1 MSPGTMKTLLRSM
14 DMDLTRMSQLLMSE
28 RSARESRQIMM
39 HFIRHLLGK
48 ELKSLQVF
56 HQIRKIGL

>member
-1 MSPGTMKTLLRSM
+1 VKTLL
-14 DMDLTRMSQLLMSE
+14 MSRDIEFAKMNRLLMSE
-28 RSARESRQIMM
+28 RSIQESRNMLM

-48 ELKSLQVF
+48 ELTSLQVF